1 MGGLLGGRGGGGGG
15 EGGGGEG
22 GGQRVCWPPSQTIW
36 GGGRLPPPPPL
47 LTPVLHAHIISLVN
61 WVWRLISNNIIW
73 QQGCGFKSQRA
84 HDVEMTPY

>member
-1 MGGLLGGRGGGGGG
+1 MDYWGGGVGGGGGRGGGERGGAKGMLAPLSNNLGRG
-15 EGGGGEG
+15 EA
-22 GGQRVCWPPSQTIW
+22 
-36 GGGRLPPPPPL
+36 PPPPPL